1 MIVEACIKTADQCCF
16 WVNFFLMWPKSQS
29 SIYEDLAKIG
39 NKQNIIKKS
48 LKKKKN
54 LNIFSIFLALHILA
68 SCLEIWPAYG
78 EVGLENF

>member
-29 SIYEDLAKIG
+29 SIYEDLAKFG
-39 NKQNIIKKS
+39 NKKNIIKK
-48 LKKKKN
+48 N
-54 LNIFSIFLALHILA
+54 LIFFNIFSIFLALHLLA
-68 SCLEIWPAYG
+68 PCLEIWPAYG